1 VGKSFY
7 LNIHVDIYN
16 RINTYHNDETLASS
30 IKQNTQQM
38 EKGKKKR
45 TQVQAKKTKAKVG
58 HKGAKEQICS
68 KALTN

>member
-1 VGKSFY
+1 MGKSFY

-38 EKGKKKR
+38 EKGKTKKEDR
-45 TQVQAKKTKAKVG
+45 SLNQKNKTKSGPQRGK
-58 HKGAKEQICS
+58 
-68 KALTN
+68 

>member
-38 EKGKKKR
+38 EKGKTKKEDR
-45 TQVQAKKTKAKVG
+45 SLNQKNKTKSGPQRGK
-58 HKGAKEQICS
+58 
-68 KALTN
+68 

>member
-16 RINTYHNDETLASS
+16 RINTYHNDEALASF

-38 EKGKKKR
+38 EKGKTKKEDPSPN
-45 TQVQAKKTKAKVG
+45 QKNKTKSGPQRGK
-58 HKGAKEQICS
+58 
-68 KALTN
+68 